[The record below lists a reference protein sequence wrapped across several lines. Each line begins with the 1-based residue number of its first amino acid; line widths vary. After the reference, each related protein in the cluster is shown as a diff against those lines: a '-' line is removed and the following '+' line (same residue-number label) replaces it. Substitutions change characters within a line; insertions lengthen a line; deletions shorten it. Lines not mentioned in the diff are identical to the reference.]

1 MASGRFG
8 GPSLSPV
15 FWHAANSSGLFSDA
29 AVDFIARSGFA
40 SATLEKSQG
49 LDGPGN
55 TTTFAEGRILA
66 AARQLKA
73 VNPDLPVQGGSS
85 SAEVI
90 IERISKIL
98 SNFSEL
104 YFYDASS
111 FAMSKRGRRDLA
123 SLKLNS
129 VDLRREDYSQKSHF
143 YASRQRGFS
152 TPPKVRRVFRSD
164 RPSPRSPRSHILTP
178 PTRGRFTGDAA
189 ARQRVSIQHLFQDVF
204 GSPP

>member
-1 MASGRFG
+1 MTGRQRARKKQAPRKTSF
-8 GPSLSPV
+8 
-15 FWHAANSSGLFSDA
+15 ANLAGNQFSERFKAKAPADYHTG
-29 AVDFIARSGFA
+29 AVQFRALLLTIH
-40 SATLEKSQG
+40 
-49 LDGPGN
+49 
-55 TTTFAEGRILA
+55 
-66 AARQLKA
+66 
-73 VNPDLPVQGGSS
+73 GGSS

-90 IERISKIL
+90 IERISKIF

-152 TPPKVRRVFRSD
+152 TPPEVRRVFRSD
-164 RPSPRSPRSHILTP
+164 RSSPTSPRSLILTP